1 MNPAALF
8 VFEKERLNVDLTLEQ
23 LLYSVPVVIIAIC
36 MHELAHGYISYKL
49 GDPTPRL
56 TGRLTWNPLKH
67 LDLFGSLCLL
77 VFGFGW
83 AKPVQV
89 NPYYY
94 KNKKRGMILVAL
106 AGPVTNFILAFI
118 GCLLV
123 SLITRIMGSSIT
135 FETEMGYRVFLYIIQ
150 FLYYFI
156 LLNIGLGT
164 FNLIPFP
171 PLDGSK
177 VMAAVLPEPVYMKW
191 MQYERYGHFLL
202 MVILYLGLLDTPLS
216 FVQDG
221 LYNGMRTAADFLIG
235 V

>member
-1 MNPAALF
+1 M
-8 VFEKERLNVDLTLEQ
+8 DLTLEQ

-36 MHELAHGYISYKL
+36 MHELAHGYVSYKL
-49 GDPTPRL
+49 GDPTPWL

-94 KNKKRGMILVAL
+94 KNKKKGMVMVAL
-106 AGPVTNFILAFI
+106 AGPVTNFLLAFI
-118 GCLLV
+118 GCLLI
-123 SLITRIMGSSIT
+123 SLITRFLGSSIT
-135 FETEMGYRVFLYIIQ
+135 FETETGYRVFLYVIQ

-177 VMAAVLPEPVYMKW
+177 VMAAVLPEAIYMKW
-191 MQYERYGHFLL
+191 MRYERYGHLLL
-202 MVILYLGLLDTPLS
+202 MVILYMGLLDTPLS

-221 LYNGMRTAADFLIG
+221 IYEGLRRAADFLIG

>member
-1 MNPAALF
+1 M
-8 VFEKERLNVDLTLEQ
+8 DITIEQ

-36 MHELAHGYISYKL
+36 FHELAHGYVSYKL

-56 TGRLTWNPLKH
+56 MGRLTWNPLKH

-83 AKPVQV
+83 AKPIQV
-89 NPYYY
+89 NPNYY
-94 KNKKRGMILVAL
+94 KNRKGGMVLTAL
-106 AGPVTNFILAFI
+106 AGPMTNFILAFI
-118 GCLLV
+118 GCLVV
-123 SLITRIMGSSIT
+123 SLITRIMGATVT
-135 FETEMGYRVFLYIIQ
+135 FETEAGYRAFLYIIQ

-156 LLNIGLGT
+156 LLNIGLGS

-177 VMAAVLPEPVYMKW
+177 ILMAVLPEELYMKW
-191 MQYERYGHFLL
+191 MRYERYGHLLL
-202 MVILYLGLLDTPLS
+202 MVILYMGLLDGPLS
-216 FVQDG
+216 YVQDG
-221 LYNGMRTAADFLIG
+221 IYEILRTAADYLIG